1 MKTPA
6 VSSRRFLLVLSLTAC
21 VAGRAVQRTPVTD
34 DGPVRIT
41 IVGTND
47 LHGWVAPHDRSAGNA
62 EPILGGI
69 DTFAGYLK
77 VLRAKRPDEVVLLDG
92 GDLFQGPL
100 VANLTEGEAVVRAYN
115 LLGFDGVA
123 VGNHEFDYGP
133 VGPAT
138 TVDGAGEDPLG
149 ALRLRMSQ
157 ANFPFLA
164 ANVFERATGR
174 PPEWPAKR
182 TALIERHGVRIGL
195 VGLSTPTTPQV
206 TLAQNVQGLQFDA
219 LVENAVAAS
228 QELRAKGAQ
237 LVVVTMHAGG
247 GCGQAHGT
255 STTNDPHDL
264 SQCDDRGELFKM
276 LHALPAGTVDA
287 VVAGHTHQ
295 YLAHF
300 VDGVPAIQSGA
311 FGVAFGAIELWVDRR
326 SGRVDPSRT
335 TIWRPVPLCRAVWEE
350 TGDCEGEHGGALVAP
365 TFLGETVEPDA
376 EVRSALAPDF
386 ERVRAKEEELL
397 GPTLA
402 APLTRV
408 RLAESTLGDFV
419 ADVLRTA
426 VVGADVAAT
435 NSGGLRADVA
445 AGPVTYGHVYNAIP
459 FENRV
464 AEVELTGRQL
474 LDLLSLGLSGEH
486 GVLQVS
492 GVRIE
497 AVRPGVKPCEGRP
510 RIERATLD
518 DGREV
523 DPDAHYRLAT
533 NDFVVTGGD
542 GFGVVFDR
550 IGRDHVTVRKDLPPL
565 REVVVAHLRAHPE
578 FDGPEGLTRGRFI
591 FREPNCETTSTVG
604 P

>member
-1 MKTPA
+1 MSGP
-6 VSSRRFLLVLSLTAC
+6 SSRWLVVACALCAC
-21 VAGRAVQRTPVTD
+21 VTGRALRPAPSKDQ
-34 DGPVRIT
+34 GPVRIT

-47 LHGWVAPHDRSAGNA
+47 LHGWVAPHDRTAGGS

-69 DTFAGYLK
+69 DAFAGYLK
-77 VLRAKRPDEVVLLDG
+77 ILRQKRPDEVVLLDG

-115 LLGFDGVA
+115 MLGFDGVA

-138 TVDGAGEDPLG
+138 TADQPGEDPLG
-149 ALRLRMSQ
+149 ALRRRMAQ

-164 ANVFERATGR
+164 ANVIERRTGR

-182 TALIERHGVRIGL
+182 TVLIERQGVRIGL
-195 VGLSTPTTPQV
+195 IGLSTPTTPQV
-206 TLAQNVQGLQFDA
+206 TLAQNVEALQFDA
-219 LVENAVAAS
+219 LAENATAAAR
-228 QELRAKGAQ
+228 ELRSQGAQ
-237 LVVVTMHAGG
+237 VVVVTMHAGS

-255 STTNDPHDL
+255 STTNDPHDV
-264 SQCDDRGELFKM
+264 SRCDDRGELFKM
-276 LHALPAGTVDA
+276 MRSLPPGTVDA
-287 VVAGHTHQ
+287 VVGGHTHQ

-326 SGRVDPSRT
+326 SGKVDPSRT

-350 TGDCEGEHGGALVAP
+350 TGDCEGERSGALVAP
-365 TFLGETVEPDA
+365 TFLGETVVPDA
-376 EVRSALAPDF
+376 GVRAALAPDF
-386 ERVRAKEEELL
+386 ERVRTTEEERL
-397 GPTLA
+397 GPTLS

-419 ADVLRTA
+419 ADVLRGSIS
-426 VVGADVAAT
+426 GADVAAT

-459 FENRV
+459 FDNRV
-464 AEVELTGRQL
+464 AVVELTGSEL
-474 LDLLSLGLSGEH
+474 LDVLSLGLSGEH
-486 GVLQVS
+486 GVLQIS
-492 GVRIE
+492 GIRLE
-497 AVRPGVKPCEGRP
+497 AVRPGAKPCEGQP
-510 RIERATLD
+510 RIVKATLS
-518 DGREV
+518 DGRAV
-523 DPDAHYRLAT
+523 DPAATYRLAT

-542 GFGVVFDR
+542 GFGPVFDR
-550 IGRDHVTVRKDLPPL
+550 IGREHVKVRKDLPPL
-565 REVVVAHLRAHPE
+565 REVVVSHLRSHGS
-578 FDGPEGLTRGRFI
+578 FSGPADLSGGRLVFH
-591 FREPNCETTSTVG
+591 EPKCDAAPVA